1 MKNAKLSG
9 RYAKA
14 LHQFAIEQNVEE
26 TVYQDILF
34 LSKVFKENTELRV
47 AIESPVIVASKK
59 EAIFKE
65 LFQDK
70 INAVTLGFL
79 NLIIVK
85 RREPSLTDIFEQFV
99 KCYYEKHHI
108 RSAVVT
114 TAMELN
120 PELAGKI
127 KKILEEQTHST
138 IILKQVVNPKL
149 IGGFVVRVDDFL
161 FDASLLGRINRL
173 KAEFSHNLYQ
183 AGF

>member
-1 MKNAKLSG
+1 MRNAKLSG

-26 TVYQDILF
+26 PVYQDILF
-34 LSKVFKENTELRV
+34 LSKVFKENAELRAV
-47 AIESPVIVASKK
+47 IESPVIVASKK
-59 EAIFKE
+59 ESIFKE

-70 INAVTLGFL
+70 INPVTLGFL

-85 RREPSLTDIFEQFV
+85 RREPSLTGIFDQFV

-114 TAMELN
+114 TAVELN

-127 KKILEEQTHST
+127 KEILEEQTHST
-138 IILKQVVNPKL
+138 ILLQQVVDPKV
-149 IGGFVVRVDDFL
+149 IGGFIVRVDDFL
-161 FDASLLGRINRL
+161 FDASILGRINRL
-173 KAEFSHNLYQ
+173 KSEFSHNLYQ
-183 AGF
+183 VGY

>member
-26 TVYQDILF
+26 AVYQDILF
-34 LSKVFKENTELRV
+34 LSKVFKENIELRV

-85 RREPSLTDIFEQFV
+85 RREPSLTGIFE
-99 KCYYEKHHI
+99 
-108 RSAVVT
+108 
-114 TAMELN
+114 
-120 PELAGKI
+120 
-127 KKILEEQTHST
+127 
-138 IILKQVVNPKL
+138 
-149 IGGFVVRVDDFL
+149 
-161 FDASLLGRINRL
+161 
-173 KAEFSHNLYQ
+173 
-183 AGF
+183 

>member
-26 TVYQDILF
+26 AVYQDIL
-34 LSKVFKENTELRV
+34 LLTTVFKENAELRAV
-47 AIESPVIVASKK
+47 IESPVIVASKK
-59 EAIFKE
+59 ESIFKA

-70 INAVTLGFL
+70 INPVTLGFL
-79 NLIIVK
+79 DLIIVK
-85 RREPSLTDIFEQFV
+85 RREPSLTGIFEQFV

-120 PELAGKI
+120 PVLADRI
-127 KKILEEQTHST
+127 KGILEEQTHST
-138 IILKQVVNPKL
+138 ILLKQVVDPKL

-161 FDASLLGRINRL
+161 FDASILGRINRL

-183 AGF
+183 VGY